1 MNFLMKL
8 SVGQKILLI
17 PIIGAVSFALFI
29 IINSVVST
37 QNASKLRIA
46 QNIDFPALQ
55 LSTSALTNMEKVR
68 DTLASSVTT
77 GDTEAISE
85 ASNKADAV
93 RDDLRAI
100 VSIDPALNNDVKPIL
115 QAFNTYQELAI
126 PLTSSVL
133 DNTADFATLGEQ
145 LEVMNDRYEDAIAQL
160 NQFKRSRQATFE
172 EAFEQYN
179 AAQDFLFWL
188 GIGMGIVTT
197 LVLFGTAIPVTR
209 MITGNLSRVVQSL
222 REISKDDGDL
232 TIRIETAAQ
241 DEVGDLVKYF
251 NRFMDKLQ
259 RVVKDIVDT
268 TLPLSD
274 LAQNLN
280 QLTDTTNNNI
290 SQQQGA
296 ATHAKDAV
304 DNMNQSVIAVAESAA
319 EAARAAD
326 EASSASSNGQSVV
339 NNTVQSIQNLAKNV
353 EETSHVIRQLEND
366 SNQVGVVLDVIKGI
380 AEQTNLLALNA
391 AIEAARAGEQGRGFA
406 VVADE
411 VRTLASRTQQS
422 TEEIQKTI
430 EQLQSAAHKA
440 VEVMSTGT
448 SQAEGS
454 VSEANKA
461 GDSLVVIA
469 QTINRISA
477 MNGQIASSTDDQQA
491 VARQIVGFVDEINA
505 RTDETSNN
513 SKQLAS
519 ASTELAGLAKNLEN
533 IARQF
538 RV

>member
-100 VSIDPALNNDVKPIL
+100 VSIDPALNNDVTPIL

-280 QLTDTTNNNI
+280 QLTDTTNKNI

>member
-100 VSIDPALNNDVKPIL
+100 VSIDPALNNDVTPIL

-126 PLTSSVL
+126 PLSSSVL

>member
-145 LEVMNDRYEDAIAQL
+145 LEVMNDRYEEAIAQL

-172 EAFEQYN
+172 DAFEQYN

-353 EETSHVIRQLEND
+353 EQTSHVIRQLEND

-491 VARQIVGFVDEINA
+491 VARQIVSFVDEINA
-505 RTDETSNN
+505 RTDETSQN
-513 SKQLAS
+513 SDRLAS
-519 ASTELAGLAKNLEN
+519 ASTELAGLAKNLES

>member
-1 MNFLMKL
+1 
-8 SVGQKILLI
+8 
-17 PIIGAVSFALFI
+17 
-29 IINSVVST
+29 
-37 QNASKLRIA
+37 
-46 QNIDFPALQ
+46 
-55 LSTSALTNMEKVR
+55 
-68 DTLASSVTT
+68 
-77 GDTEAISE
+77 
-85 ASNKADAV
+85 
-93 RDDLRAI
+93 
-100 VSIDPALNNDVKPIL
+100 
-115 QAFNTYQELAI
+115 
-126 PLTSSVL
+126 
-133 DNTADFATLGEQ
+133 
-145 LEVMNDRYEDAIAQL
+145 
-160 NQFKRSRQATFE
+160 
-172 EAFEQYN
+172 
-179 AAQDFLFWL
+179 
-188 GIGMGIVTT
+188 
-197 LVLFGTAIPVTR
+197 
-209 MITGNLSRVVQSL
+209 
-222 REISKDDGDL
+222 
-232 TIRIETAAQ
+232 
-241 DEVGDLVKYF
+241 
-251 NRFMDKLQ
+251 
-259 RVVKDIVDT
+259 
-268 TLPLSD
+268 
-274 LAQNLN
+274 
-280 QLTDTTNNNI
+280 
-290 SQQQGA
+290 
-296 ATHAKDAV
+296 
-304 DNMNQSVIAVAESAA
+304 MNQSVIAVAESAA